1 MTTEKPAPQR
11 VLVEMDLEQYK
22 LLQAIGQDIRAQD
35 NRCTDAPIFIV
46 REKKRLYGVDPD
58 YHSSHVVVWIDQD
71 NDHAEADAE
80 EHERIEAAWEES
92 GDVPE
97 GWTRT
102 AYKEHWE
109 FVTACF
115 TEAGCKEY
123 LRCNAHN
130 LGETQISPVDPRV
143 FAASSFRN
151 DEFRVVRKFL
161 NTLAPNA
168 SEVVPAEKLAAE
180 FLQLEQPGEN
190 CYKQTLWFGPVREP
204 KSSRVRLAQ
213 GVQLDSLYEC
223 CLSVLTQIVK
233 QARGE
238 QP

>member
-1 MTTEKPAPQR
+1 VTTEKPVPQR
-11 VLVEMDLEQYK
+11 VLVEMDVEQYK

-35 NRCTDAPIFIV
+35 NRCTDIPIFIV

-58 YHSSHVVVWIDQD
+58 YDSSHVVVWIDQD
-71 NDHAEADAE
+71 NEYAEADAE
-80 EHERIEAAWEES
+80 ERTRLEAAWEES

-102 AYKEHWE
+102 AYKEYWE

-130 LGETQISPVDPRV
+130 LSETQISPVDPRV

-161 NTLAPNA
+161 NTLVLNAPV
-168 SEVVPAEKLAAE
+168 VVPAEKLAAE
-180 FLQLEQPGEN
+180 FLDLRDSSGPD
-190 CYKQTLWFGPVREP
+190 KSQTLWLDM
-204 KSSRVRLAQ
+204 KHTDSNHC
-213 GVQLDSLYEC
+213 VQLAHGDDIRPIYDG
-223 CLSVLTQIVK
+223 CLSILTGLVK
-233 QARGE
+233 RARGE